1 MAECVEKSIL
11 KTMKSFLKSIAL
23 LLTIFVFEACSGQKS
38 AIDVEHAF
46 LVDVRTPGEFSEG
59 SVPGAVNI
67 PVDEISQRL
76 EEFKGKEQVVVF
88 CRSGSR
94 SSRAEGI
101 LTNNGI
107 KNVVNG
113 GTWQMVDELVKSKK

>member
-1 MAECVEKSIL
+1 MKPFYKSI
-11 KTMKSFLKSIAL
+11 FL
-23 LLTIFVFEACSGQKS
+23 LLTIFAFAACSGQKS

-46 LVDVRTPGEFSEG
+46 LVDVRTPGEFAEG

-107 KNVVNG
+107 ENVVNG